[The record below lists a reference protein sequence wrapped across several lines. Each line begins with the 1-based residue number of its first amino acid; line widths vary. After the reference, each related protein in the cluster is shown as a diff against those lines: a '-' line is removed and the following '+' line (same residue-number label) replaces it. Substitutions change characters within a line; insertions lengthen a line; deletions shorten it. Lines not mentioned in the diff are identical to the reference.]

1 MKRLKIATILCLLI
15 ITLFSC
21 KSTKT
26 ENTISSKSDLQTST
40 TENNSEPEKF
50 NFFQLG
56 KSKYL
61 EGGVFSLF
69 TPGVFGDLKQQ
80 SAAVMINPKD
90 SKAGFGS
97 PYLAAYYILFF
108 DAKGRSDLRFAKEQ
122 YFTDFENKKLDRE
135 GKKTYKEYGN
145 TDVQLYW
152 GTIKGSTPNNAVGK
166 VNFGYEFVER
176 SPYFTISIFPLTNQ
190 RFVEGQGSA
199 PETSMNLTFY
209 FTKSQ
214 ITKFLDL
221 LTEDS
226 VNQALAD
233 LHASQIGGEVEFS
246 DEY

>member
-1 MKRLKIATILCLLI
+1 MKRILKIATIFCLLCV
-15 ITLFSC
+15 TLFSC

-26 ENTISSKSDLQTST
+26 EKTNTSDDDFQST
-40 TENNSEPEKF
+40 VENNSDSEKF

-61 EGGVFSLF
+61 EGNSFSLF
-69 TPGVFGDLKQQ
+69 TPSVFGDLKQQ
-80 SAAVMINPKD
+80 NAIVMINPKD

-97 PYLAAYYILFF
+97 QYLAAYYVLLL
-108 DAKGRSDLRFAKEQ
+108 DSKSRTELRFAKEQ

-209 FTKSQ
+209 FTKAQ
-214 ITKFLDL
+214 ITKLLDL

-226 VNQALAD
+226 INQALAD
-233 LHASQIGGEVEFS
+233 FHAAQIGGEVELS